1 MQTKANMLQEKSHKW
16 EKNSM
21 SKNLTVMEFNFGSKH
36 KPSVELLLMREHLP
50 MSAKS

>member
-21 SKNLTVMEFNFGSKH
+21 PKNLTVMEFNFGSKH